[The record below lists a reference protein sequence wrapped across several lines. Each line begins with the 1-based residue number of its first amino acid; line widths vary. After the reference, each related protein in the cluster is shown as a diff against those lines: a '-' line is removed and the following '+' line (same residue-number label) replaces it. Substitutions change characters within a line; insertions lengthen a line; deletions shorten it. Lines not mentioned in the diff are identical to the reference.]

1 MRPTERERP
10 RGRWVRRLALAA
22 MLGLVALG
30 IAAVATSEGR
40 FLARSAW
47 EEGRI
52 LWRRQPITRLL
63 ADRATEPTLRAQLA
77 LVAEARAFAHDRL
90 GLAAKRTYTSYS
102 DVGRGPLLYVLA
114 ASPRDRLTVYR
125 WWYPIVGRVPYKGF
139 FDRRAAERAAAALA
153 ARGYDTNLT
162 PASAF
167 STLGWFDDPLL
178 STALGDDPV
187 ELAATV
193 IHELAH
199 NTLWVASAADFDE
212 SFATFVGLRGAE
224 RFFAARG
231 DRAGTSRA
239 AALWRDEERL
249 GRFYSDLARRLTTV
263 YAAHLPEP
271 ERLRR
276 RAAVFAAARA
286 ELAGPLA
293 RELEVY
299 RFTAPGR
306 RDLNNAT
313 VVAGRLYRTHLADLD
328 RVDALGG
335 DDRRRTVATL
345 AAAVQSDPAGPWPA
359 VRAVAGC
366 APPRG

>member
-1 MRPTERERP
+1 M
-10 RGRWVRRLALAA
+10 RRLGLAA
-22 MLGLVALG
+22 AL
-30 IAAVATSEGR
+30 ILIVLAIAVAATPEGR

-52 LWRRQPITRLL
+52 LWRRRPIAALV
-63 ADRATEPTLRAQLA
+63 ADRRTAPELRAQLA
-77 LVAEARAFAHDRL
+77 LVTAARAFARDRL

-102 DVGRGPLLYVLA
+102 DVGRGPLLFVLA

-125 WWYPIVGRVPYKGF
+125 WWYPIVGSIPYKGF

-153 ARGYDTNLT
+153 ARGYDTSLS

-199 NTLWVASAADFDE
+199 NTLWIASAADFDE
-212 SFATFVGLRGAE
+212 SFANFVGLRGAE
-224 RFFAARG
+224 RLFAARG
-231 DRAGTSRA
+231 DRIAAARAG
-239 AALWRDEERL
+239 ALWRDEERL
-249 GRFYSDLARRLTTV
+249 GRFYSALARRLTTV
-263 YAAHLPEP
+263 YAAHLAEP
-271 ERLRR
+271 ELLRR
-276 RAAVFAAARA
+276 RGAVFAAARA

-299 RFTAPGR
+299 RFAAPGR
-306 RDLNNAT
+306 ELNNAT
-313 VVAGRLYRTHLADLD
+313 VVAGRLYRTHLADFD
-328 RVDALGG
+328 RVDALCGG
-335 DDRRRTVATL
+335 DLRRTIATL
-345 AAAVQSDPAGPWPA
+345 AAAVESEPEARPWPA

-366 APPRG
+366 ASPR